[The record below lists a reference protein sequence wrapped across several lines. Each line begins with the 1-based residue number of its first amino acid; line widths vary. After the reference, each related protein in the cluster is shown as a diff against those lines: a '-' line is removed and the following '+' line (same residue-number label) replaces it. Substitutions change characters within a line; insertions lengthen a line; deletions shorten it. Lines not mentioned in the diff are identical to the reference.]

1 MKINE
6 VEARCGVSKKNIRFY
21 EEQGLLSPRRDASNG
36 YRDYGDEEIAAL
48 RRIKLLRKLGVP
60 IEEIRR
66 LLAGDHTVGDVMRRQ
81 LVTLEREQRNL
92 EQAETLCR
100 ELTDFD
106 RPASELDAEAVLTRM
121 EELERGGAVFVNG
134 QKKDV
139 RVRFV
144 APIVTAVVFV
154 ALMAGIAALLIWAWA
169 VSPENAPPLWI
180 LLLVVAVCAAVA
192 VGVVLALAQRL
203 REIVKGEL
211 DDAENY

>member
-1 MKINE
+1 M
-6 VEARCGVSKKNIRFY
+6 EARCGVSKKNIRFY
-21 EEQGLLSPRRDASNG
+21 EEQGLLAPRRDASTG
-36 YRDYGDEEIAAL
+36 YRDYGDEELAVL

-66 LLAGDHTVGDVMRRQ
+66 LFAGEHTVGDVMRRQ

-106 RPASELDAEAVLTRM
+106 RPAAELDAEAVLTRM
-121 EELERGGAVFVNG
+121 EELERGGAVFLNG

-144 APIVTAVVFV
+144 APIVIAVVFV

-192 VGVVLALAQRL
+192 VGVVLALVQRL

>member
-6 VEARCGVSKKNIRFY
+6 VEARSGVSKKNIRFY

-48 RRIKLLRKLGVP
+48 KRIKLLRKLGVP

-92 EQAETLCR
+92 EQAEQLCR

-144 APIVTAVVFV
+144 APIVIAVVFV

-192 VGVVLALAQRL
+192 VGVVLALVQRL

>member
-1 MKINE
+1 M
-6 VEARCGVSKKNIRFY
+6 EARCGVSKKNIRFY

-36 YRDYGDEEIAAL
+36 YRDYGDEELAVL

-66 LLAGDHTVGDVMRRQ
+66 LFAGEHTVGDVMRRQ

-106 RPASELDAEAVLTRM
+106 RPAAELDAEAVLTRM
-121 EELERGGAVFVNG
+121 EELERGGAVFLNG

-144 APIVTAVVFV
+144 APIVIAVVFV

-192 VGVVLALAQRL
+192 VGVVLALVQRL

>member
-6 VEARCGVSKKNIRFY
+6 VEAVCGVTKKNIRFY

-36 YRDYGDEEIAAL
+36 YREYGDEDLAIL

-66 LLAGDHTVGDVMRRQ
+66 LFAGEHTVGDVMRRQ
-81 LVTLEREQRNL
+81 IVTIEREQRNL
-92 EQAETLCR
+92 EQSARLCR

-106 RPASELDAEAVLTRM
+106 RPASELDAGAVLSRM
-121 EELERGGAVFVNG
+121 EELERGGTVFRNE
-134 QKKDV
+134 QKRDV

-144 APIVTAVVFV
+144 APIVVTVVFV
-154 ALMAGIAALLIWAWA
+154 ALMAGLSALLLWARA
-169 VSPENAPPLWI
+169 AAPEPSPPLWI
-180 LLLVVAVCAAVA
+180 VLLLVAVFAAVA
-192 VGVVLALAQRL
+192 VGVVLALVQRL

-211 DDAENY
+211 DDAGNY